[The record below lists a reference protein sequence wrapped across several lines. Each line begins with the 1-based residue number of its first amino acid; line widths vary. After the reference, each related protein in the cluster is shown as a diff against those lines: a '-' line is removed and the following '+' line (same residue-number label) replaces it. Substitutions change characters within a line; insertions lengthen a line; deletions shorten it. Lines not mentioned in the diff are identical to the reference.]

1 MENVDV
7 MNLMIKHFLLTLLSL
22 VLLTG
27 CATLQQKELSLSNSK
42 NLRNSTL
49 AHTERGFPNLEVYS
63 TADVSGG
70 GPTTFLIAALLIP
83 GSTDNPDDTD
93 INNQIQKNDIH
104 DPNSLFR
111 TEILK
116 RLSESYGITNL
127 GPEGV
132 VLNEKGNRI
141 DNVLTRADA
150 QFILDTSVWWRAT
163 YLPLKMTRF
172 RFFMQFSVQ
181 IQDKSGKLIFK
192 DEFAWKTPRELG
204 YPTMSQFLTNKEIGI
219 EAQLQTAIA
228 EALEYYKTRL
238 N

>member
-1 MENVDV
+1 MENQGSIRECGI
-7 MNLMIKHFLLTLLSL
+7 LAGFILIFTLN
-22 VLLTG
+22 G
-27 CATLQQKELSLSNSK
+27 CATFQQKALTLSSAEE
-42 NLRNSTL
+42 LRNSTL

-93 INNQIQKNDIH
+93 INNQIQENDIH

-150 QFILDTSVWWRAT
+150 QFILDTSVWWRAA

-204 YPTMSQFLTNKEIGI
+204 YPKMSQFLTNKEIGV
-219 EAQLQTAIA
+219 EAQLQVAMA
-228 EALEYYKTRL
+228 EALEYYKTKL